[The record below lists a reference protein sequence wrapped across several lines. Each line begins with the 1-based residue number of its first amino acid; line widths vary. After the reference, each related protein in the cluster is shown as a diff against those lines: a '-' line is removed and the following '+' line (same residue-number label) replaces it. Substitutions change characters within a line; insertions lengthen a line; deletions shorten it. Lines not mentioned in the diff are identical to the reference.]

1 MATAYKIAQFTV
13 TASNTSQEAFA
24 ASASNTVVSSIICND
39 ALGATITLSVKKG
52 STIMQIVNQTL
63 ASNAST
69 DLLVSPIALEATDKL
84 MVTSTRQSGSNFVIS
99 YVEDTNSV
107 SGQAIGVLADVPTSL
122 GSSGQVLAVNS
133 GGTSLEYVDQ
143 SSGGALDDLSD
154 VTTGSVSTG
163 DVLVANGAGIFT
175 SENTLQEIKTLLKS
189 GTGSTTLTGDGS
201 GTSTD
206 DGRLDLTDAKAELKF
221 GTNSNVELTSTTA
234 RLKSGVTE
242 LKITETSPGD
252 LEFVVATDAS
262 GNTAFTAVH
271 LDGTTT
277 ASEANFII
285 KQGAKL
291 AIEGSNSA
299 QAQFTSTNS
308 GNTLY
313 NVPAASGTLALKT
326 DIASDSAVTAN
337 TAKVG
342 ITTSQANAIIANT
355 AKNSYPSVDA
365 SKLAGI
371 AAGAEVNAVDD
382 VSGGTGLTASPTTGS
397 VVVNLDNTTVTA
409 GSYTSADITVDAQGR
424 ITAAANGSGGGTNTN
439 IANTNLTADD
449 NRTYD
454 QDGNDL
460 IIDPNGGQFEVNDSS
475 GPPTGAEIQ
484 VSQGEVQLQ
493 GLTYPSSDGTNGQV
507 LTTNG
512 SGTLSFTTVSG
523 GGGGSGGIGTSDQT
537 LDADRTIDTN
547 GYNLDIELDPTGTA
561 DTFTV
566 HDGTH
571 DLFQVDTG
579 TTGTI
584 FGVND
589 VSGLP
594 QLSVNSNGMLKQAGG
609 IPLNVTMITST
620 ANYGSADQRFFPIGS
635 AETPNTTISNHSDF
649 ESHFCAPYNGKLLKI
664 ICQFSLTDPGSTV
677 VGFHKAS
684 IGSSLSTTASATS
697 TVVPSWTS
705 PFTTPTIFDFTNE
718 ATDFDA
724 GDVLA
729 FSFDATNTT
738 YYVSATFV
746 FAVDPSNNY

>member
-1 MATAYKIAQFTV
+1 MALTYKTDVITLNAANTDFTIL
-13 TASNTSQEAFA
+13 T
-24 ASASNTVVSSIICND
+24 ASASSTLVKNISWIHDDHNTNIILSITKSGGSKISIGEYAATANTSTKIWTD
-39 ALGATITLSVKKG
+39 VLPLGANDVLHLQSDHIS
-52 STIMQIVNQTL
+52 
-63 ASNAST
+63 ST
-69 DLLVSPIALEATDKL
+69 DV
-84 MVTSTRQSGSNFVIS
+84 GYCVIS
-99 YVEDTNSV
+99 YVEDTANV
-107 SGQAIGVLADVPTSL
+107 AGQSIGVHTDVSISGITD
-122 GSSGQVLAVNS
+122 GQVLEWNNS
-133 GGTSLEYVDQ
+133 TTQFEPATV
-143 SSGGALDDLSD
+143 SGGATDTDGLS
-154 VTTGSVSTG
+154 
-163 DVLVANGAGIFT
+163 
-175 SENTLQEIKTLLKS
+175 E
-189 GTGSTTLTGDGS
+189 GSTNLYYT
-201 GTSTD
+201 
-206 DGRLDLTDAKAELKF
+206 E
-221 GTNSNVELTSTTA
+221 A
-234 RLKSGVTE
+234 R
-242 LKITETSPGD
+242 
-252 LEFVVATDAS
+252 VA
-262 GNTAFTAVH
+262 
-271 LDGTTT
+271 
-277 ASEANFII
+277 AN
-285 KQGAKL
+285 
-291 AIEGSNSA
+291 
-299 QAQFTSTNS
+299 
-308 GNTLY
+308 
-313 NVPAASGTLALKT
+313 
-326 DIASDSAVTAN
+326 SAVTAN

-342 ITTSQANAIIANT
+342 ITTQQSSDITANNAKVGITSTQASDITANNAKISYTDASAVAANTAKVGITTQQASDITTNNAKVGITTSQANAITANT
-355 AKNSYPSVDA
+355 AKNTYPSTDA

-382 VSGGTGLTASPTTGS
+382 VSGGTGLTANPTTGS
-397 VVVNLDNTTVTA
+397 VVVNLDNTAVTA
-409 GSYTSADITVDAQGR
+409 GSYTAADITVDAQGR

-460 IIDPNGGQFEVNDSS
+460 VFDPNGGQFEINDSS
-475 GPPTGAEIQ
+475 GQP
-484 VSQGEVQLQ
+484 SQPELQ
-493 GLTYPSSDGTNGQV
+493 IAQGQTDIRGTAVRVHGLTYPSADGSSGQV
-507 LTTNG
+507 ITTNG
-512 SGTLSFTTVSG
+512 SGNLSFTTVSG
-523 GGGGSGGIGTSDQT
+523 GGGSGGIGTADQT

-620 ANYGSADQRFFPIGS
+620 ANYASADQRFFPIGTDQS
-635 AETPNTTISNHSDF
+635 PKTSLTNYGDYTC
-649 ESHFCAPYNGKLLKI
+649 HFCPPFNGKLLRVV
-664 ICQFSLTDPGSTV
+664 CQFSLADPGSTV

-684 IGSSLSTTASATS
+684 NAGSFSTTASATS
-697 TVVPSWTS
+697 TVS
-705 PFTTPTIFDFTNE
+705 PTWSSPHTNPAVFDFANE